1 MAAGDELAYSDATI
15 TASGY
20 WPAWLAFCEH
30 PLGRVLLEPYRL
42 GSSDAEAEHWL
53 LVDRWQST
61 LDVGLARDVRQ
72 LLVTQPSELGAAA
85 RILGTQRIGA
95 LIEAQLQRRA
105 AIDGREIAAR
115 LAASQR
121 LVADL
126 KAWLDAAAASL
137 EHDDR
142 TPE

>member
-1 MAAGDELAYSDATI
+1 M
-15 TASGY
+15 
-20 WPAWLAFCEH
+20 
-30 PLGRVLLEPYRL
+30 LLEPYRL
-42 GSSDAEAEHWL
+42 GSSDAKAEHWL
-53 LVDRWQST
+53 LFDRWQST

-72 LLVTQPSELGAAA
+72 LLVTQPSELAA
-85 RILGTQRIGA
+85 RILGTQCIAA
-95 LIEAQLQRRA
+95 LIAAQLQRPA
-105 AIDGREIAAR
+105 AIDGREIAER

-142 TPE
+142 TPGG